1 VNGGGS
7 GSELRMRLR
16 TTGPLL
22 ALHAVVLAG
31 CPQSP
36 GLLPLPHVELPTSLD
51 LYDDLTS
58 ASLDAVRWQDGQFRV
73 ALDGGGAVLEQ
84 QVRALQA
91 GETVRNGLVA
101 IPPAGGQV
109 TSFFADVTLESAV
122 ATGDTALRAGIELLY
137 QPEASRLQRP
147 YDQGNQLQIRIVLI
161 AQYGMVRALRRVHE
175 CAPDVEGCQYTPVG
189 YTWGTGATWPD
200 GTVVSA
206 GTRYTLGISVDPPN
220 GLITLTLTGG
230 GLDLSQ
236 LVDVSSVTTT
246 ADPFPPFVPDL
257 SSTNFLQAGLLLN
270 ALSTGG
276 GGDGA
281 SRARF
286 DDVRIGMDGA
296 APVLFDDFSG
306 AGTRL
311 DPARWAVGGAS
322 AESTAAGL
330 RIHLDQADGPA
341 TAASYLTR
349 AAATALQADVTVEGC
364 ELSGGGRLAAELRNS
379 LYNDGSDGAGVA
391 PDVNGPA
398 SQVGDVVA
406 VVGMTGTEAFHA
418 VVRCDSARCAR
429 FTWVEPPT
437 TLATVTPGSL
447 HTLSSRWDAARH
459 LVVFWLDDRF
469 AAFDPVAAGHPVAG
483 ASRAPCKRL
492 AVDAGPAGPGA
503 PFTAGSAGA
512 LTAMFA
518 NVRTD

>member
-1 VNGGGS
+1 V
-7 GSELRMRLR
+7 RVR
-16 TTGPLL
+16 TAGLLL
-22 ALHAVVLAG
+22 ALHAVALAG
-31 CPQSP
+31 CPASP
-36 GLLPLPHVELPTSLD
+36 GLIPVPRVESPAPLD

-58 ASLDAVRWQDGQFRV
+58 ASLDGVRWEDGQFRV

-84 QVRALQA
+84 QVRALAA
-91 GETVRNGLVA
+91 GEAYRNTLVA
-101 IPPAGGQV
+101 IPPPGGQV

-122 ATGDTALRAGIELLY
+122 ATGDTELRAGIELVY

-147 YDQGNQLQIRIVLI
+147 YDQGNQLQIRIVLL
-161 AQYGMVRALRRVHE
+161 ATGTTVRALRRVHE
-175 CAPDVEGCQYTPVG
+175 CAPGVATCQYTPVG
-189 YTWGTGATWPD
+189 YTWGTGASWPD

-206 GTRYTLGISVDPPN
+206 NTRYTLGISVDPPR

-246 ADPFPPFVPDL
+246 ADPFPPFVPEL
-257 SSTNFLQAGLLLN
+257 SSTTFLHAGLVLN
-270 ALSTGG
+270 SKGGTAG

-281 SRARF
+281 ARARF

-296 APVLFDDFSG
+296 APVSFDDFGG

-311 DPARWAVGGAS
+311 DPARWSVGGAG

-330 RIHLDQADGPA
+330 RIHLDQADAPA
-341 TAASYLTR
+341 TAATYLTR
-349 AAATALQADVTVEGC
+349 TVATALEADVTVEHA
-364 ELSGGGRLAAELRNS
+364 ELTGGGRIAAELRNS
-379 LYNDGSDGAGVA
+379 LYNDGSHGSGAA
-391 PDVNGPA
+391 PDVNAPA

-418 VVRCDSARCAR
+418 VVRCDSALCAR
-429 FTWVEPPT
+429 FTWVESPT
-437 TLATVTPGSL
+437 AFAAVTPGSL
-447 HTLSSRWDAARH
+447 HTLSARWDAARH
-459 LVVFWLDDRF
+459 LALFGVDGAFVG
-469 AAFDPVAAGHPVAG
+469 FDPVAAGHPIAG
-483 ASRAPCKRL
+483 APGAPCKRL

-512 LTAMFA
+512 LTATFA